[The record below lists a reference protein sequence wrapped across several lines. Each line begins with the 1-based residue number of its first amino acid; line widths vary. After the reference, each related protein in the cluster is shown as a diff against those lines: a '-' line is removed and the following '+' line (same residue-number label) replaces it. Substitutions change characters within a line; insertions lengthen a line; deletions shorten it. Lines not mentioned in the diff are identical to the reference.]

1 MENTSKALLIAA
13 GVLIGILVLS
23 LAIYLIIT
31 FGSYS
36 ARIQDQNEQKL
47 LTEFNSQFLV
57 YEGRENLTI
66 YDVINIANLAKEN
79 NDKYELN
86 KSYKNDKSS
95 AYISVKLN
103 TDNLESKSIEELYT
117 KYIKLT
123 PDENLTKLYSCK
135 KVSISNIT
143 GRVYQVNFEEK

>member
-1 MENTSKALLIAA
+1 MENASKALLIAA

-36 ARIQDQNEQKL
+36 SRIQDQNEQKL

-103 TDNLESKSIEELYT
+103 TDNLESKSIEELYSS
-117 KYIKLT
+117 YIKLT
-123 PDENLTKLYSCK
+123 PDKNLTKLYKCK